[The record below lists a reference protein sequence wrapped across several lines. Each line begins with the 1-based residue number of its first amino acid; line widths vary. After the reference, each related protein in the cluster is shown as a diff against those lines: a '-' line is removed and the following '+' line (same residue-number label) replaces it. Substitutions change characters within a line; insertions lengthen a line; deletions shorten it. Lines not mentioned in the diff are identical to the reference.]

1 MIRKDKDI
9 SCGYVRAPKVHRRGD
24 DNAAAPSRGI
34 PVRTLDNHAP
44 LSDKEKYDT
53 YAMLS
58 KMAYESDDP
67 VTALEKHSKESDDLV
82 AKRFRVDTHLSDKD
96 HVTFVDSTTGK
107 AVVSFRGTDV
117 TNTSDLFADAAI
129 FFGVQDHTSRFKRA
143 VKVTDAAVAKYGKGN
158 VDVTG
163 HSLGGSQALYA
174 TKVTGVPSYAYN
186 PGRSLDKFGLDAIAP
201 VASAALDLVD
211 KRARKNTKRAGK
223 QKGSVTKKK
232 SNAYVTGLDP
242 ISLAMALHPSEAN
255 VHYVPPNQGL
265 DTHGIDN
272 FL

>member
-1 MIRKDKDI
+1 MIRKDKDV
-9 SCGYVRAPKVHRRGD
+9 SCGYVRAPTVHRKGSD
-24 DNAAAPSRGI
+24 GAGAPSGNI
-34 PVRTLDNHAP
+34 PIRTLENHAP

-58 KMAYESDDP
+58 KVAYESDDP
-67 VTALEKHSKESDDLV
+67 MAALEKRAKESDDPA
-82 AKRFRVDTHLSDKD
+82 AKRFRVDTDLSDKD

-143 VKVTDAAVAKYGKGN
+143 VKVTDAAVAKYGKEN

-186 PGRSLDKFGLDAIAP
+186 PGRSLDKFGLDEISP
-201 VASAALDLVD
+201 VADAVLDLVD
-211 KRARKNTKRAGK
+211 KRARKNAKRAGK
-223 QKGSVTKKK
+223 LKGSVTKKK

-242 ISLAMALHPSEAN
+242 ISLAMALHPNEAS
-255 VHYVPPNQGL
+255 VHYVPPSQGL